1 MVLVDRDMDLG
12 MLLVWMDLVFGNIL
26 VGRVLNLWKVWLR
39 ESFELEGVDFS
50 CKASWWVKEGLK
62 DGCGYREGFG

>member
-12 MLLVWMDLVFGNIL
+12 MLLVWMDLVFGIC
-26 VGRVLNLWKVWLR
+26 GKSRLR